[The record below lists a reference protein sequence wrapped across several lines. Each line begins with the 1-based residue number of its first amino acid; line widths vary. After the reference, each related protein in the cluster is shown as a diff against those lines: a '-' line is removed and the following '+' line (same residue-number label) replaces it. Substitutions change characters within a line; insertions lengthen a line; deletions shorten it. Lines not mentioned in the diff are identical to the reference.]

1 MSKEERPSDQLSR
14 LIMEIGGGWIAGTII
29 GTVIGVILLLI
40 ILLLMS
46 C

>member
-46 C
+46 W